1 MISDTQRIRDF
12 ARLIEAGH
20 RDRLLAAQDI
30 CFKTMA
36 THWGGP
42 GYAHIL
48 RRVVPGMRALGLSEE
63 DIFAILIANPAR
75 LLRVRHANGLSREA
89 AASRSAV
96 AGTTTVAAVALSVG
110 PGVRDSRA
118 VDRQPDPGAA
128 PSGRRTAR
136 RAPSNV
142 SATSGRSVDWAGRE
156 SARDL
161 EGVGDRQSQ
170 ISPLSCA

>member
-1 MISDTQRIRDF
+1 MLLIHQVWRPGDPTTAHRLLDVVEQGGGRVDRTVLAHMDRTGLVPDLQLSLLERGATILYDIWGYEISRGDAWERPMPSDTQRIRDF

-75 LLRVRHANGLSREA
+75 LLAFV
-89 AASRSAV
+89 
-96 AGTTTVAAVALSVG
+96 T
-110 PGVRDSRA
+110 P
-118 VDRQPDPGAA
+118 
-128 PSGRRTAR
+128 TA
-136 RAPSNV
+136 
-142 SATSGRSVDWAGRE
+142 
-156 SARDL
+156 
-161 EGVGDRQSQ
+161 
-170 ISPLSCA
+170 

>member
-1 MISDTQRIRDF
+1 MPSDTQRIRDF

-36 THWGGP
+36 AQWGGP

-75 LLRVRHANGLSREA
+75 LLAFV
-89 AASRSAV
+89 
-96 AGTTTVAAVALSVG
+96 T
-110 PGVRDSRA
+110 P
-118 VDRQPDPGAA
+118 
-128 PSGRRTAR
+128 TA
-136 RAPSNV
+136 
-142 SATSGRSVDWAGRE
+142 
-156 SARDL
+156 
-161 EGVGDRQSQ
+161 
-170 ISPLSCA
+170 